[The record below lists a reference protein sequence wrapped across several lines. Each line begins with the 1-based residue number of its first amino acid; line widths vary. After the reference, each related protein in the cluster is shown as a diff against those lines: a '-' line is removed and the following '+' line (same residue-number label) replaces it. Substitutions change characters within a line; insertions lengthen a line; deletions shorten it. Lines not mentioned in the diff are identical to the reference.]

1 MSRLLRSADDAE
13 RAQIELKKLQA
24 QLDNFGG
31 AQNDKSTKMMMGV
44 AGKNDKVLMTVVFS
58 SWFTLQQ
65 KLKSEKGI
73 RDMFEAEIE
82 ALDTKLMEY
91 RQAAL
96 NNVRNVLMRKAA
108 EGDSALLQ
116 QVWKAWSDE
125 VQETKREAG
134 SQGAMA
140 AMEAKLASQTAAQA
154 ENNKKVMARM
164 AGGSDNALLTVILG
178 AWVQFSADYK
188 KNKEEEDEIE
198 RREHQFA
205 EFMKQKKEGAKAV
218 LDKMN
223 AATDSGLCELVIST
237 WGQYYKDEKDAR
249 KMEELMAENEAR
261 FGALNGRQKDNAM
274 GVQKRVNEQMDL
286 NLMLKHFSAW
296 ATDTKLERIM
306 RHYNSK
312 MEGKK
317 HQLQS
322 VQHLFKSFANQL
334 DQGLKGEDSAR
345 DSSSRRRK
353 DDGLSLPDINA
364 KR

>member
-1 MSRLLRSADDAE
+1 
-13 RAQIELKKLQA
+13 
-24 QLDNFGG
+24 
-31 AQNDKSTKMMMGV
+31 
-44 AGKNDKVLMTVVFS
+44 
-58 SWFTLQQ
+58 
-65 KLKSEKGI
+65 
-73 RDMFEAEIE
+73 
-82 ALDTKLMEY
+82 
-91 RQAAL
+91 
-96 NNVRNVLMRKAA
+96 
-108 EGDSALLQ
+108 LLQ

-296 ATDTKLERIM
+296 ATDTKMERIM

-322 VQHLFKSFANQL
+322 VQHLFKNFANQL
-334 DQGLKGEDSAR
+334 DQGLKGDDSAR
-345 DSSSRRRK
+345 GSRSRRE
-353 DDGLSLPDINA
+353 DGPVSLPDIN
-364 KR
+364 KK